1 MGKIRTFKGLK
12 NAQRL
17 YFFPPFSSV
26 SSVVESCSSGN
37 RHHPYKK
44 LFPGSSPSECDSYY
58 HPSSYPP
65 PLLPPPPGLSGNPS
79 LAFADA
85 YSPDIGGQRQACMF
99 AGSEPRLEEL
109 NGPSWSYSCPLPS
122 AMTPVDP
129 YPSYTHP
136 HYSSS
141 PQGSRV
147 SAVAHQSSPPQPDPN
162 THDSFQSQS
171 TGPTSQSSQN
181 IHSRQLSP
189 PHREY
194 PRYTPNPSP
203 PLYHTLETNTHV
215 RCTVPEWSAAS

>member
-1 MGKIRTFKGLK
+1 MALEMPSVCI
-12 NAQRL
+12 
-17 YFFPPFSSV
+17 FFHLVSSV
-26 SSVVESCSSGN
+26 SPLAESGSSGN

-65 PLLPPPPGLSGNPS
+65 PPLLPPPPGLSSNPS
-79 LAFADA
+79 LALTDSA
-85 YSPDIGGQRQACMF
+85 YSPDVGGQRQACMF

-109 NGPSWSYSCPLPS
+109 NGPPWSYSCPLPS

-129 YPSYTHP
+129 YPSYTPHP

-147 SAVAHQSSPPQPDPN
+147 SAVVHQNSPPQPDHN
-162 THDSFQSQS
+162 SHDTYQSQS
-171 TGPTSQSSQN
+171 TGSTSQRSQN

-189 PHREY
+189 PLREY
-194 PRYTPNPSP
+194 PRYTLNPSP

-215 RCTVPEWSAAS
+215 RCAVPEWSAAS